1 MIQFGGT
8 PLLSRHNCKVAWQT
22 HHELKTNTRIL
33 DTSDLLIRA
42 VGALAFALSIAGF
55 CVISERGTKL
65 LFAVSSMAWGL
76 QYYLL
81 GVNTGFLIMILTG
94 VRQAVTI
101 YSNVMGRSLRLALV
115 AGFSLLAVS
124 IAAYTWQGWLASSLP
139 LLATLLGTWA
149 LFMMGNVGMR
159 KATLATN
166 ALWAV
171 HGYLFDSWELCLT
184 MIVITVAN
192 LYGLYRLRGAA
203 SVP

>member
-1 MIQFGGT
+1 
-8 PLLSRHNCKVAWQT
+8 
-22 HHELKTNTRIL
+22 
-33 DTSDLLIRA
+33 
-42 VGALAFALSIAGF
+42 
-55 CVISERGTKL
+55 
-65 LFAVSSMAWGL
+65 
-76 QYYLL
+76 
-81 GVNTGFLIMILTG
+81 MILTG

-101 YSNVMGRSLRLALV
+101 YSNVMGRSLRLVLV
-115 AGFSLLAVS
+115 ASFSMLAVA

-192 LYGLYRLRGAA
+192 LYGLYRLRG
-203 SVP
+203 SPTVVP

>member
-1 MIQFGGT
+1 MDST
-8 PLLSRHNCKVAWQT
+8 
-22 HHELKTNTRIL
+22 
-33 DTSDLLIRA
+33 DLLTRA
-42 VGALAFALSIAGF
+42 VGIVAFGLSIAGF

-65 LFAVSSMAWGL
+65 LFALSSMAWGL

-81 GVNTGFLIMILTG
+81 GVHTGFLIMLLTG

-101 YSNVMGRSLRLALV
+101 YSNVMGQRLRLALV
-115 AGFSLLAVS
+115 LGFSGMAVA
-124 IAAYTWQGWLASSLP
+124 IAVFTWQGWLASSLP
-139 LLATLLGTWA
+139 LFATLLGTWA

-192 LYGLYRLRGAA
+192 LYGLYRLRGAT
-203 SVP
+203 VEP

>member
-1 MIQFGGT
+1 MD
-8 PLLSRHNCKVAWQT
+8 SW
-22 HHELKTNTRIL
+22 
-33 DTSDLLIRA
+33 DLLTRA
-42 VGALAFALSIAGF
+42 VGILAFGLSIAGF

-65 LFAVSSMAWGL
+65 LFAISSMAWGL

-81 GVNTGFLIMILTG
+81 GVHTGFLIMLLTG

-101 YSNVMGRSLRLALV
+101 YSNVMSRRLRMALV
-115 AGFSLLAVS
+115 VGFSSVAVG
-124 IAAYTWQGWLASSLP
+124 IAAFTWQGWLASSLP
-139 LLATLLGTWA
+139 LFATLLGTWA

-184 MIVITVAN
+184 MIIITVAN
-192 LYGLYRLRGAA
+192 LYGLYRLRGATA
-203 SVP
+203 VP

>member
-1 MIQFGGT
+1 M
-8 PLLSRHNCKVAWQT
+8 
-22 HHELKTNTRIL
+22 
-33 DTSDLLIRA
+33 DTSNLLIRA

-55 CVISERGTKL
+55 CVISERLTKL
-65 LFAVSSMAWGL
+65 LFAVSSLAWGA

-81 GVNTGFLIMILTG
+81 GVNTGFFIMLLTG

-101 YSNVMGRSLRLALV
+101 YSDVMGRGLRLCLV
-115 AGFSLLAVS
+115 AGFSAIALL
-124 IAAYTWQGWLASSLP
+124 IAYFTWQGWLASSLP

-159 KATLATN
+159 KATLVTN

-203 SVP
+203 AVP

>member
-1 MIQFGGT
+1 MI
-8 PLLSRHNCKVAWQT
+8 AWQT
-22 HHELKTNTRIL
+22 SEELITKPGIL
-33 DTSDLLIRA
+33 DTSDLLIRV

-55 CVISERGTKL
+55 CVISERGTKS
-65 LFAVSSMAWGL
+65 LFAVSSMAWGF

-81 GVNTGFLIMILTG
+81 GVHTGFLIMILTG

-101 YSNVMGRSLRLALV
+101 YSDLMGRRLRLTLV
-115 AGFSLLAVS
+115 AGFSALAVV

-159 KATLATN
+159 KATLVTN

-192 LYGLYRLRGAA
+192 LYGLYRLRA
-203 SVP
+203 PE